1 MNNKFMASIPSENPH
16 VFMKKILYIWI
27 SIVTL
32 MAQNA
37 LAQGQAVSGVV
48 TGGKKHCQAWRSSKK
63 GETPTVRS
71 PTQKVFKITLKGQS
85 NTLVFRSLGFKQQE
99 VSVAGR
105 STVNVTLEDEDKSLD
120 EVVVIGY
127 GQQKKSP

>member
-48 TGGKKHCQAWRSSKK
+48 TGGKKHCQAWRSSKRAKHQRYAHRRK
-63 GETPTVRS
+63 GF
-71 PTQKVFKITLKGQS
+71 FKITLKDKAIRSYFVRLVS
-85 NTLVFRSLGFKQQE
+85 NNKKLV
-99 VSVAGR
+99 
-105 STVNVTLEDEDKSLD
+105 
-120 EVVVIGY
+120 
-127 GQQKKSP
+127 